1 LSERIRI
8 TPQQIITRNSS
19 GKVTFNTDNFYL
31 KTGSGT
37 LFAGGNTRA
46 PAIYGQNIITDHPVL
61 GGYASG
67 LYSSSQSIGNV
78 QNNSTPGSL
87 VYTTP
92 KCSSLVYYFS
102 ENWGFAGIHFTSQTL
117 RTVNVY
123 DWDTNQMYSG
133 PQFRWGIGPFN
144 RLDSGVF
151 YPDPYGGGSTVY
163 GETRVMIYPIANSSL
178 PPVSA
183 ANGVTYILN
192 YTYSELFNASALVT
206 TTDYYGNPVTNT
218 AYIYQYYG
226 LGDVRV
232 RPHGVFITR
241 NPVQLS
247 LAVTP

>member
-19 GKVTFNTDNFYL
+19 GKVTFNTDNLYL
-31 KTGSGT
+31 KTGGGT

-46 PAIYGQNIITDHPVL
+46 PAIYGQDIITDHPVL
-61 GGYASG
+61 GGYAAG
-67 LYSSSQSIGNV
+67 LYNSSQSIGNV
-78 QNNSTPGSL
+78 QNNSSPGSL

-102 ENWGFAGIHFTSQTL
+102 ENWGFAGNHFTSQTL

-133 PQFRWGIGPFN
+133 PQFRWGIGLFN
-144 RLDSGVF
+144 RIDSGVF
-151 YPDPYGGGSTVY
+151 YPDYGGGSTVY
-163 GETRVMIYPIANSSL
+163 GESRVMIYPVFSSPL

-192 YTYSELFNASALVT
+192 YTYSELFNASQVVT
-206 TTDYYGNPVTNT
+206 TSDYFGNLYTQTV
-218 AYIYQYYG
+218 YITQYYN
-226 LGDVRV
+226 LDDVRI
-232 RPHGVFITR
+232 RPHGLFITR

>member
-1 LSERIRI
+1 MSERIRI

-46 PAIYGQNIITDHPVL
+46 PAIYGQNTITDHPVL
-61 GGYASG
+61 GGYAAG
-67 LYSSSQSIGNV
+67 LYNSSQSIGNI
-78 QNNSTPGSL
+78 QNNNTPGSL

-102 ENWGFAGIHFTSQTL
+102 ENWGFTGTQFTSQTL

-133 PQFRWGIGPFN
+133 PQFRWGIGLFN
-144 RLDSGVF
+144 RLDTEVF
-151 YPDPYGGGSTVY
+151 ISDGYGGGSTTY
-163 GETRVMIYPIANSSL
+163 GETRLMIYPIANSSL

-192 YTYSELFNASALVT
+192 YTYSELFNASGVISG
-206 TTDYYGNPVTNT
+206 TDYSGNPFTQT
-218 AYIYQYYG
+218 AFIYNIYD
-226 LGDVRV
+226 LGDVRI